1 MENGKLKFFLT
12 DFEGNVFI
20 EKVDKLKNIYFS
32 FPSHTNTYLN
42 QSLNKPIY
50 LKKYPIPFERYK
62 KAFNEVIEEI
72 KKGNTYLLNLT
83 FPTKI
88 ETNLN
93 LFEIYSL
100 TKAPFKLYFK
110 DKFVCFSP
118 ERFVKIKNNKI
129 YTYPMKGTIDANIPN
144 AKEKILNNIKE
155 MAEHT
160 MVVDLLRNDLGIIG
174 KNVKVNKFRF
184 IDKIKAGKKEL
195 LQVSSEIEA
204 TLPKNWG
211 KTWLKMILQMLPAGS
226 ITGTPK
232 KKTVEIIKKVENY
245 KRGYYTGIFGITDEK
260 TFLDSAVIIRYIEN
274 EEWKMENGKFN
285 SKLNISSSHSPI
297 HPFPTWNSELGTRSL
312 KLPYTHLPIHSFT
325 YKSGGGVTIDS
336 DVKKEY
342 KELIDK
348 VYIPI

>member
-1 MENGKLKFFLT
+1 MESELKFFLI
-12 DFEGNVFI
+12 DFDGNIFI
-20 EKVDKLKNIYFS
+20 EKVEKLKNIYFS
-32 FPSHTNTYLN
+32 FPSFSN
-42 QSLNKPIY
+42 QKISNKIDKKIE
-50 LKKYPIPFERYK
+50 LKKHPISFEKYQ

-93 LFEIYSL
+93 LKEIYTIS
-100 TKAPFKLYFK
+100 KAPFKLLFK

-118 ERFVKIKNNKI
+118 ERFVKIQNNKI

-144 AKEKILNNIKE
+144 AKEKILSNIKE

-204 TLPKNWG
+204 TLPKNWN
-211 KTWLKMILQMLPAGS
+211 KNWLELILKMLPAGS

-232 KKTVEIIKKVENY
+232 KKTVEIIKRVENY

-260 TFLDSAVIIRYIEN
+260 TFLDSSVIIRYIEN
-274 EEWKMENGKFN
+274 EKWKMENKKNN
-285 SKLNISSSHSPI
+285 SKFSILNSTFI
-297 HPFPTWNSELGTRSL
+297 
-312 KLPYTHLPIHSFT
+312 
-325 YKSGGGVTIDS
+325 YKSGGGITIDS
-336 DVKKEY
+336 DVKNEY
-342 KELIDK
+342 EELINK
-348 VYIPI
+348 VYIPH